1 MEILNHLNYFA
12 IIVSALIYFFVG
24 FFWYRLNAFG
34 TIFLQEKGVNMNK
47 KPEPMTLQATI
58 IQFGGI
64 FLTILLYT
72 IGIAIFIQLTGF
84 SGFSGAILIAVLAI
98 LFFVIPMNANNL
110 FFPPKPKL
118 FLIDCGY
125 HSLNTLIISI
135 ILSIWK

>member
-1 MEILNHLNYFA
+1 MEVFTHLNYVA
-12 IIVSALIYFFVG
+12 IIVSAAIYFFIG
-24 FFWYRLNAFG
+24 FFWYRLNIFG
-34 TIFLQEKGVNMNK
+34 KIFLLEKGVNLKK

-58 IQFGGI
+58 IQFGGV
-64 FLTILLYT
+64 FLTLLLYT
-72 IGIAIFIQLTGF
+72 IGIAVFIQLTGW
-84 SGFSGAILIAVLAI
+84 SGLTGGILTAVMTI

-135 ILSIWK
+135 ILSVWK